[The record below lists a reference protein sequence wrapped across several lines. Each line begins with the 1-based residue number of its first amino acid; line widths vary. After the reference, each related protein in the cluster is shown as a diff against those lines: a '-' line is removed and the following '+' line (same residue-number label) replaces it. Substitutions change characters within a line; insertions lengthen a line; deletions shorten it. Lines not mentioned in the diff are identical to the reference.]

1 MINIQ
6 IKKEDARKLIDFLGD
21 QDINDTRYM
30 IERYELGLNEYETED
45 ALQNL
50 YDKLCDSLNKVSN

>member
-50 YDKLCDSLNKVSN
+50 YDKLCDSLNKVSK